1 MGAIRSAG
9 TSGPGARP
17 VVVLVDDDEAITS
30 NLAPFLERA
39 GLTVHVA
46 ADGEAALELVE
57 RLDPDGCILDVLMP
71 RLDGREV
78 LRRLR
83 ADGRWLP
90 VVLLTQVGESD
101 RARDRLG
108 RGGRRLPQQAVRPA

>member
-1 MGAIRSAG
+1 MGRQ
-9 TSGPGARP
+9 GARP
-17 VVVLVDDDEAITS
+17 VVILADDDDAITS

-46 ADGEAALELVE
+46 SDGEAVLALVE

-71 RLDGREV
+71 RVDGREV

-90 VVLLTQVGESD
+90 VVLLTAVGESTE
-101 RARDRLG
+101 RAIALDEG
-108 RGGRRLPQQAVRPA
+108 ADANRRLPGLP